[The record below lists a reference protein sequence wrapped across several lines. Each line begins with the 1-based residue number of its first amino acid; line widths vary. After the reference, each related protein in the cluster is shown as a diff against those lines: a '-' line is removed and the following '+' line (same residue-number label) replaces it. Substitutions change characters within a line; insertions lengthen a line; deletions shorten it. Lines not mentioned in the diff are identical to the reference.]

1 MAEKG
6 KTAGR
11 KRSLPILLISI
22 ALLAQ
27 FGLEDISYA
36 AALDG
41 VQPSRSSSPAASNE
55 GNIQVAAGFFE
66 RLFKRRSKKSKTSVP
81 SKKRRGKK
89 KRVRSKKTTKKRS
102 RAVASA
108 PVVQTIKKDP
118 DAAVIAVFGDEFSQD
133 MAWGLQA
140 AFAKT
145 PDVKVEIHSV
155 ARTGL
160 IYRAK
165 RNPLF
170 DPFELVAKKP
180 YSFAV
185 VMIGLND
192 RVKMPAKKNEE
203 GEQIYPEYDFKSD
216 GWQRSYGREIDRI
229 RLAFAE
235 QEKPVYWVGLPP
247 VSNKKLSADM
257 LFFNDFVSARL
268 TERGERFID
277 IWDAFSNEDGDYSRR
292 GPDLNGQEKRLRQK
306 NGIRFNKAGRRKLAF
321 FVEKRVIRALS
332 QSVEEDVL
340 PENLATADEE
350 ALREGRG
357 ASRDIFVLRKPS
369 VDSEKLVDPASFSV
383 AVAADGEDRPGG
395 RPFERTPDLRVDDF
409 SWNGGN

>member
-1 MAEKG
+1 M
-6 KTAGR
+6 
-11 KRSLPILLISI
+11 PILLITL
-22 ALLAQ
+22 ALLVQ
-27 FGLEDISYA
+27 FCLEEIGHA
-36 AALDG
+36 ASLDG
-41 VQPSRSSSPAASNE
+41 VQPSGSPSPAASSG
-55 GNIQVAAGFFE
+55 GNVEVAAGFFE
-66 RLFKRRSKKSKTSVP
+66 RLFKRRSKKKTRSST
-81 SKKRRGKK
+81 SKKRKGKK
-89 KRVRSKKTTKKRS
+89 RRKVTKKRS

-108 PVVQTIKKDP
+108 PVVQTVKKDP

-160 IYRAK
+160 VYRAK
-165 RNPLF
+165 KNPLV
-170 DPFELVAKKP
+170 DPLTLIAKKP
-180 YSFAV
+180 YTFAV

-203 GEQIYPEYDFKSD
+203 GEQIYPEFDFKSD
-216 GWQRSYGREIDRI
+216 GWKRSYGREIDRI

-268 TERGERFID
+268 TEREERFID
-277 IWDAFSNEDGDYSRR
+277 IWDAFSNEEGEYSRR

-340 PENLATADEE
+340 PENLASADEE

-357 ASRDIFVLRKPS
+357 ASRDIYVLRKPS
-369 VDSEKLVDPASFSV
+369 VDSEKLVDPAALSI
-383 AVAADGEDRPGG
+383 AVAANEQDSPEG
-395 RPFERTPDLRVDDF
+395 RPFVRTPDLRVDDF